1 MSHRKLDGQ
10 GAVVTG
16 ASKGIGAD
24 IARRLATGCAAVVV
38 NSAGVYEFS
47 PREEISEEHFHKHFD
62 VSVLGLL
69 LATCPD

>member
-1 MSHRKLDGQ
+1 MSHRKLGGQ

-24 IARRLATGCAAVVV
+24 IARRLATNCAAVVV
-38 NSAGVYEFS
+38 NNPGVYEFS
-47 PREEISEEHFHKHFD
+47 PLEEITEEHFHKHLD